1 MPKNVELYM
10 EEESSSVAS
19 LRHQL
24 NVQSQQI
31 NRVLTHHQIQ
41 AAVTGG
47 SIRPHVVSFDLQ
59 TRLSAGLE
67 LARNLKDDLMTALG
81 VSNMALIQDDGRW
94 QLRLP
99 QPDDAPVP
107 LLKLLATASY
117 LPPLAAPIGLTEDN
131 TPMLLPFIPCPG
143 MPNVSHVLIA
153 GGPGSG
159 KTTLLRT
166 IAAGLALTN
175 RQAGCQL
182 QILDPTHNENAAN
195 RSPLLPLAYFPHML
209 TDPSLDPDS
218 CATIIHFLSEE
229 ATYRRRNRV
238 RVPHVIVLVDNI
250 LAYLEG
256 VDHESRSDLLRL
268 LQYGD
273 QAGIHLVMAIDRID
287 HPFLGSTYRAGI
299 TTRII
304 GQTADIAATKR
315 IIGRSLDHAQLLKG
329 SGDFLAVTSEEVRH
343 FQAAY
348 IGDYDLHLK
357 LSELVESPLPRLLA
371 QTYSNRPGIVVKP
384 PRLAS
389 FQIHEGNIDIQED
402 KADIIPAIGE

>member
-1 MPKNVELYM
+1 M
-10 EEESSSVAS
+10 EEESYSEAS

-31 NRVLTHHQIQ
+31 NRVLTHHQIP
-41 AAVTGG
+41 ATVTGG

-67 LARNLKDDLMTALG
+67 LARNLKDDLMIALG

-94 QLRLP
+94 QLRLS

-107 LLKLLATASY
+107 LLKLLAAISN

-131 TPMLLPFIPCPG
+131 APMLLPFIPYPG
-143 MPNVSHVLIA
+143 MPNAGHVLIA
-153 GGPGSG
+153 GGAGSG

-175 RQAGCQL
+175 RQADCQL
-182 QILDPTHNENAAN
+182 LVLDPTHNENAAN
-195 RSPLLPLAYFPHML
+195 RSPLLPLAYLPHML
-209 TDPSLDPDS
+209 TDPSLDHDS
-218 CATIIHFLSEE
+218 CAAIIHFLSEE

-238 RVPHVIVLVDNI
+238 RVPHVIVLVDHI

-256 VDHESRSDLLRL
+256 IDHESRSDLLRL

-273 QAGIHLVMAIDRID
+273 QAGIHLVMATDRID
-287 HPFLGSTYRAGI
+287 RPLLGSVFRAGI

-304 GQTADIAATKR
+304 GQTADVAATKR
-315 IIGRSLDHAQLLKG
+315 IAGRSLDHAQLLKG
-329 SGDFLAVTSEEVRH
+329 SGDFLAITSEEVRY

-357 LSELVESPLPRLLA
+357 LSKLVESPLPRLLA
-371 QTYSNRPGIVVKP
+371 RPYSNRPGIYVKT

-389 FQIHEGNIDIQED
+389 FKIREGNIDIQED
-402 KADIIPAIGE
+402 KVEIIPAIDE